1 MTATL
6 THLIFLLSGLLI
18 IKKKAIL
25 CFFEGAILM
34 SRIALFFR
42 KEWINIMNVFSMEEL
57 SSLLVAT
64 TQENEKLREDNQR
77 LLLIVADATKQI
89 KEASNMAEKYQ
100 RMFNNLSES
109 VEAKY
114 DNEFNIDNIPGQ

>member
-1 MTATL
+1 
-6 THLIFLLSGLLI
+6 
-18 IKKKAIL
+18 
-25 CFFEGAILM
+25 M

-57 SSLLVAT
+57 RSLLVAT

-89 KEASNMAEKYQ
+89 KEASNMAEKY
-100 RMFNNLSES
+100 
-109 VEAKY
+109 
-114 DNEFNIDNIPGQ
+114 

>member
-1 MTATL
+1 
-6 THLIFLLSGLLI
+6 
-18 IKKKAIL
+18 
-25 CFFEGAILM
+25 M
-34 SRIALFFR
+34 SRINLFFR

-57 SSLLVAT
+57 RSLLVAT

-77 LLLIVADATKQI
+77 LLLIVADATKQR

-109 VEAKY
+109 VKTKY
-114 DNEFNIDNIPGQ
+114 DNEFSIDNIPGH

>member
-1 MTATL
+1 MDQY
-6 THLIFLLSGLLI
+6 HE
-18 IKKKAIL
+18 
-25 CFFEGAILM
+25 CFFYGRVE
-34 SRIALFFR
+34 
-42 KEWINIMNVFSMEEL
+42 VTT
-57 SSLLVAT
+57 VAT

-109 VEAKY
+109 VKAKY
-114 DNEFNIDNIPGQ
+114 DNEFSIDNIPGH